1 MKAWFIPP
9 TVVPIALLI
18 VVMIVGVLRAAA

>member
-9 TVVPIALLI
+9 VVVPIVLLI
-18 VVMIVGVLRAAA
+18 VVMIVGALRAAA